1 MSLRRTSGFGA
12 RISMEDADT
21 EITEVPVAMSPE
33 EAIQAEEEAAEFDAV
48 ADAAE
53 KDIEGLEE
61 AEGAQDDLEAVV
73 VEGEEKLEK
82 PEEVTAQDAAVATE
96 ALKVTAAMLGV
107 SLDDYGVSCVSYES
121 ADKSPLD
128 SLKVSLEGAKEFAA
142 KLAEQAKELFQ
153 RVMTAIK
160 KLAAQAVV
168 LLSRTGSLAKGLAE
182 KVAKMKEPAADAKF
196 DEKESLAIASK
207 IFVIA
212 ALGNGTISAKP
223 ESKFKLVFD
232 TLGSTKEF
240 DEQLKFLDSVD
251 KEVIAP
257 AAKGT
262 VGESGIISK
271 LVKLFES
278 IVGKDGLKSKVSD
291 YVEKN
296 KTNFNGLPASEA
308 AFDITRFDGAS
319 FKGTVMNEKL
329 EMSTAI
335 FSPKPELLKGVKVEV
350 PSKES
355 VLTILKQ
362 IVVSAEG
369 TKKVSD
375 SALKFIDKNNAYI
388 KKVGD
393 EASKKESLTKQE
405 AVAIKA
411 SNRISRK
418 FVTASTFDAIF
429 GLVGFNKAALSYCAM
444 ASKKLGKAE

>member
-12 RISMEDADT
+12 RVSMEDADT

-153 RVMTAIK
+153 RVMAAIK
-160 KLAAQAVV
+160 KLAAQVVV

-182 KVAKMKEPAADAKF
+182 KVAKMKEPVADAKF
-196 DEKESLAIASK
+196 DEKESLAIANK

-223 ESKFKLVFD
+223 ESEFKFVFD
-232 TLGSTKEF
+232 SIASTKEF
-240 DEQLKFLDSVD
+240 DDQVKMLDAYEKDIAAKVDGKSSEELVKTISAMFENKIGVSPLAEKVADYVD
-251 KEVIAP
+251 KNSSDFTGIPKEAGVSSIA
-257 AAKGT
+257 
-262 VGESGIISK
+262 
-271 LVKLFES
+271 
-278 IVGKDGLKSKVSD
+278 
-291 YVEKN
+291 
-296 KTNFNGLPASEA
+296 
-308 AFDITRFDGAS
+308 RFDGAS
-319 FKGTVMNEKL
+319 FKGYSVLKDLSLVTFKV
-329 EMSTAI
+329 AA
-335 FSPKPELLKGVKVEV
+335 KPDVLKKVKVEV
-350 PSKES
+350 PSKEA
-355 VLTILKQ
+355 VLNILKQ

-375 SALKFIDKNNAYI
+375 AALKFIDKNNAFI
-388 KKVGD
+388 KKLGD
-393 EASKKESLTKQE
+393 ILTKDDE
-405 AVAIKA
+405 LSKNKA
-411 SNRISRK
+411 LALKVGNRIARK
-418 FVTASTFDAIF
+418 LVTSTTFDAIF